1 MDITLLLNSIAGPV
15 RPAAQADSAPGQ
27 AGNGFAQALASL
39 EAAPQGLALPASV
52 QSSAQPG
59 GPGAA
64 QASLVAMMQALGDDT
79 ELQGDG
85 ALAEIAER
93 LALIA
98 SAGAPAGDAELG
110 DLAREAARVAREQAE
125 GIALADGQPP
135 ALAAAAVAPL
145 LPDDA
150 NGRAAGTKAGEPWL
164 AATANALPSNALPS
178 NALPSNALPREARP
192 TADGLTAA
200 TAANPAGRELPAQA
214 GRAQGLAEAMA
225 RAVEAPQAPGASEL
239 RPAAPAEWRSEG
251 LAGVSAPLAGANAP
265 GAATVPGAAAAGMSP
280 PAALT
285 APLASAAWPGQLGQ
299 QLVMMGQ
306 RGGEQRVELHLNP
319 AELGPLTISLKLN
332 EQGAQAQFLSAHAP
346 VRQAVEQAIPQ
357 LREALAEQGIS
368 LGETSVGEQRHQGQ
382 DERQALAGGPATGS
396 NASGS
401 EELDPNAGAMAA
413 SAVPLAEGRVDLYA

>member
-1 MDITLLLNSIAGPV
+1 MDITLLLNSIAGPG
-15 RPAAQADSAPGQ
+15 RPAGQADRAPGQ

-39 EAAPQGLALPASV
+39 EAAPQVLALPASV
-52 QSSAQPG
+52 ENGAQPG
-59 GPGAA
+59 GPRAA

-98 SAGAPAGDAELG
+98 SAGAPADDAELG

-135 ALAAAAVAPL
+135 ALAEAAVAPL
-145 LPDDA
+145 LPGDA

-164 AATANALPSNALPS
+164 AATA

-239 RPAAPAEWRSEG
+239 RPTAPAEWRSEG

-319 AELGPLTISLKLN
+319 AELGPLTISLKLS

-357 LREALAEQGIS
+357 LLEALAEQGIS

>member
-1 MDITLLLNSIAGPV
+1 MDITLLLNSIAGPG

-52 QSSAQPG
+52 ENGAQPD
-59 GPGAA
+59 GPRAT

-125 GIALADGQPP
+125 GIALADGEPP
-135 ALAAAAVAPL
+135 ALAEAAVAPL
-145 LPDDA
+145 LPGDA
-150 NGRAAGTKAGEPWL
+150 NGRAAGTTAGEPWL
-164 AATANALPSNALPS
+164 AASA

-319 AELGPLTISLKLN
+319 AELGPLTISLKLS

-382 DERQALAGGPATGS
+382 DERQALAGGPATGG

>member
-1 MDITLLLNSIAGPV
+1 MDITLLLNSIAGPG
-15 RPAAQADSAPGQ
+15 RPAAQADRAPGQ

-39 EAAPQGLALPASV
+39 EAAPQGLALPAAV
-52 QSSAQPG
+52 ENGAQPG
-59 GPGAA
+59 GPRAA

-98 SAGAPAGDAELG
+98 SAGAPADDAELG

-135 ALAAAAVAPL
+135 ALAEAAVAPL
-145 LPDDA
+145 LPGGA
-150 NGRAAGTKAGEPWL
+150 NGRAAGTTAGEPWL
-164 AATANALPSNALPS
+164 AASANALPSRALQS
-178 NALPSNALPREARP
+178 HALPRETRP
-192 TADGLTAA
+192 AADGLTAA
-200 TAANPAGRELPAQA
+200 AAANPAGRELPAQT
-214 GRAQGLAEAMA
+214 GRAQGLAETMA
-225 RAVEAPQAPGASEL
+225 RAVEAPQTPGASEL

-251 LAGVSAPLAGANAP
+251 LAGVSAPLAGTNAP
-265 GAATVPGAAAAGMSP
+265 GATTVPSAAAAGMSP

-285 APLASAAWPGQLGQ
+285 APLASAAWPSQLGQ

-319 AELGPLTISLKLN
+319 AELGPLTISLKLS

-382 DERQALAGGPATGS
+382 DERQALAGGPATGG

-401 EELDPNAGAMAA
+401 KELDPNAGAMAA